1 MNASTET
8 PNSPF
13 LPGWTSLCAS
23 SQSWPCAAAAA
34 PLGGT
39 GTSAGSG
46 TDVGTAPAPGRGRSA
61 QPGTAWP
68 MGLCKRQQNMALEAW
83 LCPKWSIF
91 ALKMLWCFHF
101 LVFISKDNGNVWV
114 IVSAFGGKRKGLVI
128 WGIKPW
134 LSQNSSFPC
143 TVKRC
148 SHCGSHCRQEIEN
161 EVAGRTATGGRAI
174 KLCVIF
180 LWMPHYTLQ
189 SHGSSQKKGLN
200 GRKRKKWWYYWKSPN
215 STSIICIYWY
225 DKIPVAFV
233 FRQEK
238 VSWKETS
245 VAKKCAPTSV

>member
-8 PNSPF
+8 PNSPL
-13 LPGWTSLCAS
+13 LPGWTSPCAS

-46 TDVGTAPAPGRGRSA
+46 TGVGTAPAPGGGSSA

-68 MGLCKRQQNMALEAW
+68 MGLCNRQQNVALEAW
-83 LCPKWSIF
+83 LCPKRSIF
-91 ALKMLWCFHF
+91 ALRILWCFHF

-128 WGIKPW
+128 WEIEPW

-161 EVAGRTATGGRAI
+161 EVAGRTATGGKAI
-174 KLCVIF
+174 KLRYLFVDAP
-180 LWMPHYTLQ
+180 LHSAVTWLQ
-189 SHGSSQKKGLN
+189 SEKGI
-200 GRKRKKWWYYWKSPN
+200 KRKKKKEMM
-215 STSIICIYWY
+215 ILLE
-225 DKIPVAFV
+225 IP
-233 FRQEK
+233 K
-238 VSWKETS
+238 
-245 VAKKCAPTSV
+245 